1 MDWNGTTN
9 HSARGSAR
17 RVESDGVYVR
27 SQTALSYTIRCR
39 VSNAVSYTIRCRES
53 YLGRGDLLKFRVRTA
68 LGNSA
73 MQGLTHDEAHEA
85 PTFVQ
90 DSRRGLLSSLSFRV
104 RTGRGEPRIGV
115 HAARPLRCHAGS
127 PAGRWVESGSTTSHG
142 KHTCGGG
149 ARRRAARRED
159 DNYDYLYDVDDPDGD
174 GSDVLADGYGAL
186 AEVRSNVQTSRN
198 ASRVTY
204 Q

>member
-115 HAARPLRCHAGS
+115 HAARPPSLPCWVTCRSLGGKRKHDES
-127 PAGRWVESGSTTSHG
+127 RETHMRWGRSTTR
-142 KHTCGGG
+142 G
-149 ARRRAARRED
+149 AARGRQLRLPVRRRRPGRRRLGRAR
-159 DNYDYLYDVDDPDGD
+159 
-174 GSDVLADGYGAL
+174 
-186 AEVRSNVQTSRN
+186 
-198 ASRVTY
+198 
-204 Q
+204 